1 MESRRLSMTH
11 FTKALLG
18 TAMAVSF
25 SFLGLFGGPDQEYGS
40 LTSALH
46 RTMAQNLPPYHEVAD
61 TTQQR
66 VESGASPV
74 ATAPAVPNPPA
85 ASEQTPKVQ

>member
-1 MESRRLSMTH
+1 MTH

-46 RTMAQNLPPYHEVAD
+46 RTMAQNLPPYHEV
-61 TTQQR
+61 
-66 VESGASPV
+66 VHH
-74 ATAPAVPNPPA
+74 PA
-85 ASEQTPKVQ
+85 AGGVRRQPRGHRPGRAQSPRRQRADPQGSITQ